1 MAAADRRTARPLRAT
16 LAEEFGRFNIFQL
29 VRLLR
34 WQPRARGANGQLQ
47 PLKPWGIDERL
58 RFRGELSAAFPGR
71 EVTRL
76 SRRRPRRSASTQAPD
91 LIELT
96 TPNYCVAGELGP
108 LPEPYTEWVR
118 DQMRAGEPA
127 MAAFLD
133 VFNHRSNAL
142 RHQIKARQEV
152 GLNHLAPAQTRYAQ
166 YLGALMGVGLPEL
179 AAQIPLP
186 ERAWLGLAGL
196 LANCR
201 KSATTVEHVLSRY
214 LGVPVALTQLVGA
227 WRAIEPGDR
236 QLLGRHGNRLGR
248 DCLVGGRYW
257 DQQARVRL
265 TVATLDYARFRALLP
280 LTQQQNGYAAFVAL
294 VHLLL
299 DRRVDVEVVL
309 RLDTPSA
316 PRATLNQE
324 DAGSA
329 MRLSQT
335 AWLSSHQAEADE
347 AARSVQ
353 FLIPAYAPTGGA
365 R

>member
-1 MAAADRRTARPLRAT
+1 MAAADWRTARPLKTA
-16 LAEEFGRFNIFQL
+16 LADEFGRFNIFQL

-34 WQPRARGANGQLQ
+34 WQPRARGANGTLQ
-47 PLKPWGIDERL
+47 PLKPWAIDERL

-71 EVTRL
+71 EVTRVVN
-76 SRRRPRRSASTQAPD
+76 RRRPRRPVAQAPE

-118 DQMRAGEPA
+118 DELRAGEPA

-133 VFNHRSNAL
+133 LFNHRTNAL

-152 GLNHLAPAQTRYAQ
+152 GLNHLEPAETRYAQ

-179 AAQIPLP
+179 AAQLPLP
-186 ERAWLGLAGL
+186 ARAWLGLAGL

-214 LGVPVALTQLVGA
+214 LGVPVALTQLIGA
-227 WRAIEPGDR
+227 WRNIERGDR

-257 DQQARVRL
+257 DQQARIRL

-280 LTQQQNGYAAFVAL
+280 LSRQENGYAAFAAL
-294 VHLLL
+294 VHLLV

-309 RLDTPSA
+309 RLDTPTA
-316 PRATLNQE
+316 PRATLNRE
-324 DAGSA
+324 EGGSA

-335 AWLSSHQAEADE
+335 AWLSSADAAADA
-347 AARSVQ
+347 AARAVT
-353 FLIPAYAPTGGA
+353 FLIPAYPAKGDG